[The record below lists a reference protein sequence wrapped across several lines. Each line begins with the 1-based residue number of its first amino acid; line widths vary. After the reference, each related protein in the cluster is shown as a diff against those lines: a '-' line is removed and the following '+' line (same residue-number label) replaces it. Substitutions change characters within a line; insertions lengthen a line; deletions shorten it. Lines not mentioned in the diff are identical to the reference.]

1 MISKVF
7 YKMEPI
13 HPDEMVPETKY
24 TMEDP
29 AAASLAK
36 LLTSVDEMVQKFT
49 GESQCTNR
57 PVKRYKTVTFK
68 RVAYK
73 LKGVWY
79 YQFDVDGRKRYF
91 TENDTFYKE
100 A

>member
-1 MISKVF
+1 MD
-7 YKMEPI
+7 PI
-13 HPDEMVPETKY
+13 HPDDMVPDTKY
-24 TMEDP
+24 IMEDQ
-29 AAASLAK
+29 AAVSFIEALNR
-36 LLTSVDEMVQKFT
+36 LDEMVQKIT
-49 GESQCTNR
+49 GETQRTNL
-57 PVKRYKTVTFK
+57 PVKKYKTVTFK

>member
-1 MISKVF
+1 
-7 YKMEPI
+7 MEPI
-13 HPDEMVPETKY
+13 HPDEMVPDTKY
-24 TMEDP
+24 TIED
-29 AAASLAK
+29 ADAVSFIEALNR
-36 LLTSVDEMVQKFT
+36 LDEMVQKIT
-49 GESQCTNR
+49 GETQSTNL

-73 LKGVWY
+73 LNGVWH
-79 YQFDVDGRKRYF
+79 YQFDVDGRKRFF